1 MMKPITCKDHDL
13 PKLRPDTGRIYPCA
27 ECGIMRTKDEGG
39 TTFTV
44 CDDCWDRSRRDEDI

>member
-13 PKLRPDTGRIYPCA
+13 PSLQPDTGRIYPCA

-39 TTFTV
+39 TTFIV
-44 CDDCWDRSRRDEDI
+44 CDDCWDMKHGGI